1 MEDNQE
7 PREKIH
13 QVLARKYRPQT
24 FDEVVGQKA
33 IIETLRQA
41 IKSGRLAQ
49 AYIFSGMRGV
59 GKTTVA
65 RLLAKALNCKLGP
78 TPDPCN
84 RCEFCVAIR
93 EDRAVDVLEIDG
105 ASYRVV
111 EEIGPIRDTA
121 KLGPI
126 HGRYKVIIIDEVHML
141 SRHAFNALLKT
152 LEEPP
157 PSTVF
162 ILATTEFHKVPL
174 TIVSRCQHFEFR
186 RISQKEIA
194 EHLLRIADKE
204 NISLTRFGAQL
215 IAESADGSLRD
226 AESLLD
232 KALALCG
239 SKISD
244 ERLKEILGL
253 VPKEILLEA
262 SSLIFDGRSDLVFP
276 FINKIMHQG
285 YELKLFYEELLRH
298 FRNLLLVT
306 LVEDSKDILFLTDE
320 EIETLQNEVKKVS
333 SVDLIRYLQ
342 ILLQAEPGLRYTAHP
357 QIYLESLLVRLCHVS
372 HLVPLKEIFK
382 SIEEGKIEERFKNV
396 IETAIP
402 EASIKE
408 AEIEVSL
415 KEREVSQE
423 LPKAIKTN
431 DLVKPAFDRQI
442 KAEANAT
449 FRPEIGVLADKMKKK
464 EFKGEADQSGV
475 KLEAEPKEKE
485 NILDTPAVK
494 SFLDYFKGRVVAI
507 DPLPRPKSKEEV

>member
-1 MEDNQE
+1 MDDNQG
-7 PREKIH
+7 RWEKAH
-13 QVLARKYRPQT
+13 QILARKYRPQT

-41 IKSGRLAQ
+41 IKSRRLAQ

-65 RLLAKALNCKLGP
+65 RLLAKALNCIHGP

-84 RCEFCVAIR
+84 ICEFCVAIR

-121 KLGPI
+121 RLGPI
-126 HGRYKVIIIDEVHML
+126 HARYKVIIIDEVHML
-141 SRHAFNALLKT
+141 SKHAFNALLKT

-162 ILATTEFHKVPL
+162 ILATTEFHKVPP

-186 RISQKEIA
+186 RIPQREIID
-194 EHLLRIADKE
+194 HLLRIADKE
-204 NISLTRFGAQL
+204 KISLSRFGAQL

-226 AESLLD
+226 AETLLD

-239 SKISD
+239 SEISD
-244 ERLKEILGL
+244 EKLKEVLGL
-253 VPKEILLEA
+253 VPRKILFEV

-285 YELKLFYEELLRH
+285 YELKLFYEEMLRH
-298 FRNLLLVT
+298 FRNLLLVKT
-306 LVEDSKDILFLTDE
+306 VDDARDILLLTDE
-320 EIETLQNEVKKVS
+320 EIEDLKNEAKKVS

-342 ILLQAEPGLRYTAHP
+342 ILLQAEAGLRYTVHP

-372 HLVPLKEIFK
+372 HLVPIKEIFR
-382 SIEEGKIEERFKNV
+382 SIEEGRMEEWLRK
-396 IETAIP
+396 AA
-402 EASIKE
+402 EASVSESPIKKE
-408 AEIEVSL
+408 ESQICFQEKEIHPKVEKDFEKTDLSQALISYQIKAKGKESLNSEMEISAHKFKKEEIEV
-415 KEREVSQE
+415 
-423 LPKAIKTN
+423 KTN
-431 DLVKPAFDRQI
+431 HSVVRS
-442 KAEANAT
+442 
-449 FRPEIGVLADKMKKK
+449 
-464 EFKGEADQSGV
+464 EFKAD
-475 KLEAEPKEKE
+475 EKE
-485 NILDTPAVK
+485 AILDTPAIK

>member
-1 MEDNQE
+1 MEDNQG

-13 QVLARKYRPQT
+13 QILARKYRPQT

-33 IIETLRQA
+33 IIDTLRQA

-65 RLLAKALNCKLGP
+65 RLLAKALNCNLGP
-78 TPDPCN
+78 TPNPCN
-84 RCEFCVAIR
+84 LCEFCVAIR

-111 EEIGPIRDTA
+111 EEIAPIRDA
-121 KLGPI
+121 ARLGPI

-141 SRHAFNALLKT
+141 SKHAFNALLKT

-157 PSTVF
+157 PSTIF
-162 ILATTEFHKVPL
+162 IFATTEFHKVPL

-186 RISQKEIA
+186 RISQKEITD
-194 EHLLRIADKE
+194 HLLRIADKE
-204 NISLTRFGAQL
+204 SISLTRFGAQL

-239 SKISD
+239 SEISD
-244 ERLKEILGL
+244 EKLKEILGL

-276 FINKIMHQG
+276 FINKIILQG

-306 LVEDSKDILFLTDE
+306 SVENSRDVLFLTDE
-320 EIETLQNEVKKVS
+320 EIEALRNEAKKVS

-342 ILLQAEPGLRYTAHP
+342 ILLQAEPGLKYTAHP
-357 QIYLESLLVRLCHVS
+357 QIYLESLLVRLCHVA
-372 HLVPLKEIFK
+372 HLVPLKEIFR
-382 SIEEGKIEERFKNV
+382 SIEEGRIEAKFKEVIATAPPETSIEKIEIRGDFQEKK
-396 IETAIP
+396 I
-402 EASIKE
+402 SS
-408 AEIEVSL
+408 EVQ
-415 KEREVSQE
+415 KDF
-423 LPKAIKTN
+423 KTN
-431 DLVKPAFDRQI
+431 DFSRPDFNYQI
-442 KAEANAT
+442 KAREKES
-449 FRPEIGVLADKMKKK
+449 FRPEIEISPHKIKKD
-464 EFKGEADQSGV
+464 ELKGESKESRV
-475 KLEAEPKEKE
+475 KPEVKTDEKE
-485 NILDTPAVK
+485 TILDTPAVK
-494 SFLDYFKGRVVAI
+494 SFLDYFKGKVVAI
-507 DPLPRPKSKEEV
+507 DPLPKPKSKEEV